1 MAATQFQP
9 TDARRTFPCF
19 DEPALKATFTFT
31 LVHDPKLISIANM
44 PIESTAIKDGW
55 QFDYFEKTP
64 RMPTYLLAFVVC
76 EFDKTTKTTGRGTK
90 VSTTKQ
96 QISLDSKI
104 KLQN

>member
-44 PIESTAIKDGW
+44 PIKSTEEKDGW
-55 QFDYFEKTP
+55 QFDHFEKTP
-64 RMPTYLLAFVVC
+64 RMPTYLLALWC
-76 EFDKTTKTTGRGTK
+76 ATSIR
-90 VSTTKQ
+90 
-96 QISLDSKI
+96 LL
-104 KLQN
+104 KLLGVEQR